1 MLIVKYKKY
10 FFWFSGILVALSLA
24 SIAVFGFQFGIEF
37 TGGSIIEV
45 AYPGGRPETSEVQE
59 HLAALNW
66 PGTLSQPTGENGF
79 IVRTK
84 SLTEEERQTLVAT
97 LEAVSLDGTM
107 QQVRFD
113 SIGPTIGAELR
124 QKAWIA
130 IALVLLAIVLYVAF
144 AFRHVSR
151 PVSSWGYGLV
161 TIVALVHDVI
171 IPTGVY
177 VAMGE
182 FFIDARIDVLFVIA
196 ILTVLGFSVHD
207 TIVVFDR
214 TRENLKLRTWKHFDE
229 TVGRSIEQTLT
240 RSINTSLT
248 TLFVVI
254 ALYILGPESTRWFA
268 FTLGIG
274 IIVGTY
280 SSIFLASPL
289 LVAIEEWQKTRQ
301 ENRRNG

>member
-45 AYPGGRPETSEVQE
+45 AYPSGRPETSEVQE
-59 HLAALNW
+59 HLATLNW

-84 SLTEEERQTLVAT
+84 SLTEEERQELVAT
-97 LEAVSLDGTM
+97 LESASRDGDM

-124 QKAWIA
+124 KKAWIA
-130 IALVLLAIVLYVAF
+130 IALVLFAIVLYVAF

-161 TIVALVHDVI
+161 TIVALAHDVI

-214 TRENLKLRTWKHFDE
+214 TRENLKLRTWKKFDE
-229 TVGRSIEQTLT
+229 TVGHSVEQTLT

-248 TLFVVI
+248 TLFVVV

-301 ENRRNG
+301 ENRRNV